1 MKKSTTHPRA
11 FTRVLA
17 PIAKMQGKEAVLY
30 CPFCKPTHK
39 ILPGAP
45 NPCGTFLEIQAV
57 QTVFKAK
64 YEKNLVCLKCGQGG
78 GEMVQYRNGF
88 IHTHDC
94 APGVAALTEE
104 PKFNRWAKIVYQIP
118 WLALKTRIEK
128 HVGRAMKV
136 DEVKPDGE
144 RTGKVLGYAFFKG

>member
-1 MKKSTTHPRA
+1 M
-11 FTRVLA
+11 RVLA

-39 ILPGAP
+39 ILPGVP
-45 NPCGTFLEIQAV
+45 NPCGTFLEIQAM

-64 YEKNLVCLKCGQGG
+64 YEKNLICLKCGQGG

-104 PKFNRWAKIVYQIP
+104 PKFNRLAKIVYQIP
-118 WLALKTRIEK
+118 WPALKTRIEK
-128 HVGRAMKV
+128 RVGRAMKV